1 MTFRLMKVLLV
12 EENSAI
18 RGVMRQSLALPGI
31 WIQEC
36 GNPVKAIAALAAGRA
51 DFIIMDVGTNSL
63 DGIAACERFKVMDP
77 AVSVILVSDY
87 DDTVLR
93 ESAQRA
99 GACGY
104 VLKDNLLELKGLLTA
119 FSTRGDGQA

>member
-1 MTFRLMKVLLV
+1 MKVLLV

-18 RGVMRQSLALPGI
+18 RGVMRQSLSLPGI

-36 GNPVKAIAALAAGRA
+36 GNPANAIAAFSVGRA
-51 DFIIMDVGTNSL
+51 DFIIMDVGTSNF
-63 DGIAACERFKVMDP
+63 DGIAACEQIKAMDP

-87 DDTVLR
+87 DDTALR